1 MFIDPVICYIT
12 IYYYRLISHHA
23 TVHCCYFMVVAVKN
37 VWKYLKLNRD
47 SKNMAS
53 HIGWYNMYMDIYMED
68 LYPQCTDEKKVTK
81 ILLNLAGRN
90 IEIYNKYNK
99 TETKKNTTIL
109 LEYAR
114 SSHSKSEST
123 RTRANTI
130 RDHATTS

>member
-1 MFIDPVICYIT
+1 
-12 IYYYRLISHHA
+12 
-23 TVHCCYFMVVAVKN
+23 MV
-37 VWKYLKLNRD
+37 
-47 SKNMAS
+47 S

-68 LYPQCTDEKKVTK
+68 LYPQCTDDKKVTK